1 MNQTITNSNG
11 GSSNSSEIMLPEELT
26 AANSNQ
32 YWSKVLSSPSQ
43 PIVFNAQNIKT
54 CDESGIAL
62 LFRINNSGNNF
73 KLINLTEDI
82 QQVYETMTKN
92 LVERP
97 SETKPK
103 TGFIIACGSW
113 LNDFLQGTKETLT
126 FLGESI
132 CAVGSMVFHP
142 GSLRIREILNVS
154 DDTGSKAV
162 GIVCL
167 IGFLMGVI
175 IAFETALVAQ
185 IFGAVIFVVNGIGI
199 AVTRELGP
207 LMTAILFAG
216 RSGSSFAAQLGTQK
230 VNEELNALTTF
241 GLEPMNFLVV
251 PRLLAS
257 SVVVPL
263 LSIFASLT
271 GILGGA
277 LVMGLY
283 DITLTQFYV
292 QLIGSVTLGD
302 IFFGLGKA
310 VIFGYVIALIGCECG
325 MATGAGAAAVG
336 ISTTK
341 AVVRSIVWI
350 VVIDGVA
357 ALLANRLGI

>member
-1 MNQTITNSNG
+1 MTNGLSKTKAMEQTSNEVLLPADLTAQNTVKYWKQVI
-11 GSSNSSEIMLPEELT
+11 SSNST
-26 AANSNQ
+26 AT
-32 YWSKVLSSPSQ
+32 
-43 PIVFNAQNIKT
+43 VFNASNVKT

-62 LFRINNSGNNF
+62 LFQIRNSGKNL
-73 KLINLTEDI
+73 KLVNLSEDI
-82 QQVYETMTKN
+82 EQVYSTMTKN
-92 LVERP
+92 LTEPSDIGNRKLGFVE
-97 SETKPK
+97 S
-103 TGFIIACGSW
+103 CGQW
-113 LNDFLQGTKETLT
+113 LLDTLKST
-126 FLGESI
+126 RSSLSFFGESL
-132 CAVGSMVFHP
+132 CAVSYMIFHP
-142 GSLRIREILNVS
+142 HKIRFKEIYDVG
-154 DDTGSKAV
+154 DDTGSNAV
-162 GIVCL
+162 AIVCL

-175 IAFETALVAQ
+175 IAFETALVAK

-241 GLEPMNFLVV
+241 GLKPMYFLVV

-257 SVVVPL
+257 SIVVPL
-263 LSIFASLT
+263 LSIFASLM

-283 DITLTQFYV
+283 DITPTQFYM
-292 QLIGSVTLGD
+292 QLIQSVDLGD

-310 VIFGYVIALIGCECG
+310 VIFGYVIAMIGCECG
-325 MATGAGAAAVG
+325 MNTGAGAAAVG

-357 ALLANRLGI
+357 ALLSNRLGF

>member
-1 MNQTITNSNG
+1 MDQTLANSNG
-11 GSSNSSEIMLPEELT
+11 STQASAEIMLPAELT
-26 AANSNQ
+26 AACSNQ
-32 YWSKVLSSPSQ
+32 YWSKVISPSSK
-43 PIVFNAQNIKT
+43 PVVFNAQNVKI

-62 LFRINNSGNNF
+62 LFQINHAGPNV
-73 KLINLTEDI
+73 KLINTPQDI
-82 QQVYETMTKN
+82 QQVYVTMTKN
-92 LVERP
+92 LTAQP
-97 SETKPK
+97 PAPK
-103 TGFIIACGSW
+103 QREGLIIACGAW
-113 LNDFLQGTKETLT
+113 LNTFLQGTKASLT
-126 FLGESI
+126 FLGESLCAI
-132 CAVGSMVFHP
+132 CSLFIHP
-142 GSLRIREILNVS
+142 QRFRLKEILSVS
-154 DDTGSKAV
+154 DDTGSNAV

-216 RSGSSFAAQLGTQK
+216 RSGSAFAAQLGTQK

-241 GLEPMNFLVV
+241 GLDPMHFLVV

-263 LSIFASLT
+263 LSVFASLT

-283 DITLTQFYV
+283 DITPMQFYV
-292 QLIGSVTLGD
+292 QLVGSMTLGD

-325 MATGAGAAAVG
+325 MNTGAGAAAVG